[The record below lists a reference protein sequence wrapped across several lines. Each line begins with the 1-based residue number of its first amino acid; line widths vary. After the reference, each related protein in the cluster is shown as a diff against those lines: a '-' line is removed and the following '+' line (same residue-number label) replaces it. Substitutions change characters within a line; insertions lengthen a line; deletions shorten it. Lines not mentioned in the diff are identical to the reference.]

1 MVISIKNFV
10 YVECL
15 VFLHLLF
22 HQVLHDSGVEV
33 LAGLLVRDMVL
44 FWVIKQRF
52 TILILFER
60 CLFVMGSQGTPN
72 IVLACILRVALSCV
86 ARFFHAWVIAN
97 GRVVLLR
104 ARLSVWTCN
113 GNLVNKNHLC

>member
-1 MVISIKNFV
+1 MVISIQNFV

-44 FWVIKQRF
+44 FWVVKQRF
-52 TILILFER
+52 TILILFE
-60 CLFVMGSQGTPN
+60 
-72 IVLACILRVALSCV
+72 
-86 ARFFHAWVIAN
+86 
-97 GRVVLLR
+97 
-104 ARLSVWTCN
+104 
-113 GNLVNKNHLC
+113 